1 MYRYVQMNIYSL
13 LDGCACAGAGAGAGA
28 GTGAIT
34 GAVTGAATG
43 GFIGG
48 VLLTAAIAGVIALVV
63 LCRAKR
69 RGTTKLELV
78 LSTVTCT
85 YT

>member
-1 MYRYVQMNIYSL
+1 MVE
-13 LDGCACAGAGAGAGA
+13 DVVGCAGAG
-28 GTGAIT
+28 
-34 GAVTGAATG
+34 TG

-48 VLLTAAIAGVIALVV
+48 VLLTAAIAGFIALVV

-78 LSTVTCT
+78 LSLCT
-85 YT
+85 YMYI

>member
-1 MYRYVQMNIYSL
+1 MCTIYVQLNVYSPVA
-13 LDGCACAGAGAGAGA
+13 GSAGAVA
-28 GTGAIT
+28 
-34 GAVTGAATG
+34 GAATG

-78 LSTVTCT
+78 LSYV
-85 YT
+85 YIYI

>member
-1 MYRYVQMNIYSL
+1 MPL
-13 LDGCACAGAGAGAGA
+13 LPTNRLFPVDGCAR
-28 GTGAIT
+28 AIA
-34 GAVTGAATG
+34 GAVTGAVTG

-48 VLLTAAIAGVIALVV
+48 VLLTAAIASVIALVV

-69 RGTTKLELV
+69 RGTTKFELV